1 MPFTLIKEDIT
12 KMHTDA
18 IVNAANSS
26 LLGGGG
32 VDGAIHRAAGPGLLK
47 ECRTLHGCVTGD
59 AKITKGYNLPAKYV
73 IHTVGPIW
81 EGGNH
86 YEKELLWSCYTRSLE
101 IAASYHLE
109 SIAFPL
115 ISSGAFGYPF
125 QEALKVATDA
135 IMDFLEDHEMNVY
148 LVLYGVKLSHVN
160 DDLYS
165 ELEKYL
171 DENYIDDNPE
181 FEEAA
186 WMDRGRRGGQC
197 ESLPPDDRLYFQS
210 DASERQEDEEEEEEA
225 SGNYALYQTVFK
237 GFEEPIK
244 EKNGK
249 FEFNLDE
256 SFSEML
262 LRLIKESGMTETE
275 CYKKANIDRK
285 LFSKIRSNK
294 NYRPS
299 KQTVCAFAFAL
310 HLDLESAKEMLASAG
325 FALSHSTKFDCIIEY
340 FLKTKCYNIVDINSA
355 LYDYDQALLGSL

>member
-12 KMHTDA
+12 RMTTDA

-32 VDGAIHRAAGPGLLK
+32 VDGAIHRAAGPGLLE

-59 AKITKGYNLPAKYV
+59 AKITRGYNLPARYV
-73 IHTVGPIW
+73 IHTVGPI
-81 EGGNH
+81 
-86 YEKELLWSCYTRSLE
+86 YEDGHHSERELLYSCYWKSLE
-101 IAASYHLE
+101 LAEEYGLE
-109 SIAFPL
+109 SISFPL
-115 ISSGAFGYPF
+115 ISAGAYGYPA
-125 QEALKVATDA
+125 QEAIQVATEA
-135 IMDFLEDHEMNVY
+135 ITKFIETHEMDVY
-148 LVLYGVKLSHVN
+148 LVLYGVRIKLMSMKVYR
-160 DDLYS
+160 DLS
-165 ELEKYL
+165 RYL
-171 DENYIDDNPE
+171 DENYIDDNPT
-181 FEEAA
+181 FEKLA
-186 WMDRGRRGGQC
+186 WDDLHGRRRGMRGM
-197 ESLPPDDRLYFQS
+197 
-210 DASERQEDEEEEEEA
+210 ASEEIRFQQAFEPDEDEEEEEEEEVSD
-225 SGNYALYQTVFK
+225 SGCYSLFQTVY
-237 GFEEPIK
+237 PPVV

-294 NYRPS
+294 DYRPS

-310 HLDLESAKEMLASAG
+310 ELSVEEAKAMLESAG
-325 FALSHSTKFDCIIEY
+325 FALSHSSKFDCIIEY
-340 FLKTKCYNIVDINSA
+340 FLKEKCYDLVDVNSA